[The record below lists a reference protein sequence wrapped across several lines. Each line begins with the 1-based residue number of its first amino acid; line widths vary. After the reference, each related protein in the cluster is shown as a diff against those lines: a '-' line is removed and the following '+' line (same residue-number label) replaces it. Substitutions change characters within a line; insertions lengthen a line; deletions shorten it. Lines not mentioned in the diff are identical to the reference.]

1 MASSLLG
8 ETFDIHGGGADLQ
21 FPHHENEIA
30 QSEGAF
36 FCADDCNHEH
46 DHSQKFVNYWMHN
59 GFVRVDNEKM
69 SKSLGN
75 FFTIRDVL
83 KEYDAEVI
91 RFFILRAH
99 YRSPLNYSN
108 EHLNDAKSALTRL
121 YTALKDVV
129 IDDNAQVDWS
139 ESHAVAFKTAMD
151 DDFNTAVAVSVL
163 FELATLVNK
172 TQDAVLAA
180 QLKALAGVLGLLQRD
195 SQAFLQAGSSTTDVS
210 QIEALIE
217 QRKAA
222 KAAKD
227 FALADSLRGQLTEM
241 GIVIEDKAGGIV
253 EWRHA

>member
-1 MASSLLG
+1 
-8 ETFDIHGGGADLQ
+8 
-21 FPHHENEIA
+21 
-30 QSEGAF
+30 
-36 FCADDCNHEH
+36 
-46 DHSQKFVNYWMHN
+46 
-59 GFVRVDNEKM
+59 
-69 SKSLGN
+69 
-75 FFTIRDVL
+75 
-83 KEYDAEVI
+83 
-91 RFFILRAH
+91 
-99 YRSPLNYSN
+99 
-108 EHLNDAKSALTRL
+108 
-121 YTALKDVV
+121 
-129 IDDNAQVDWS
+129 
-139 ESHAVAFKTAMD
+139 MD